1 MIKITSGKYRGRYLK
16 LPDTKN
22 TRPTMEKVR
31 QAIFSALKDRCIN
44 AVCLDLFAGSGAM
57 GLEAL
62 SRGAKRVYFNDKDAS
77 VFKVLKENVS
87 SIEEDD
93 QAYKLFKCDFRLFL
107 KKDFD
112 ETFDIVFLDPPYR
125 FDVNA
130 DVIREMEKR
139 NLLSDD
145 ALIVSEQNFKNK
157 EIENFDM
164 KEYKYGEKYVALYRR
179 KEI

>member
-44 AVCLDLFAGSGAM
+44 AVCVDLFAGSGAM

-62 SRGAKRVYFNDKDAS
+62 SRGARRVYFNDKDSA
-77 VFKVLKENVS
+77 VFKTLKENVT
-87 SIEEDD
+87 SIEDDED
-93 QAYKLFKCDFRLFL
+93 AYRLSKLDFRLFY
-107 KKDFD
+107 KKEFD
-112 ETFDIVFLDPPYR
+112 DKFDILFLDPPYR
-125 FDVNA
+125 FDVNK
-130 DVIREMEKR
+130 DIVLEFEKR
-139 NLLSDD
+139 GLLSDD
-145 ALIVSEQNFKNK
+145 AIVVSEQNYRNK
-157 EIENFDM
+157 EIENFEM

-179 KEI
+179 INK